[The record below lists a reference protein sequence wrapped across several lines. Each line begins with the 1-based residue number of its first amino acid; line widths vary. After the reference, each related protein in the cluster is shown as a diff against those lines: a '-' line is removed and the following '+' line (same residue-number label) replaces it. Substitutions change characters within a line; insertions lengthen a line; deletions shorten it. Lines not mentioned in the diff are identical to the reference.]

1 MGRDMPD
8 SPDPVSPS
16 RRDRSLRRVRR
27 ATLAVGVATVGLATT
42 LSVVA
47 AQAFKG
53 HARQTAQD
61 PAPVTKRP
69 ADRLVAVPAPQ
80 HVPPISSSGDSLQP
94 PSAPPSSA
102 APPPASPPPA
112 PAPAAPQPAPAPAPA
127 PQTSGGS

>member
-1 MGRDMPD
+1 MAGDM
-8 SPDPVSPS
+8 SANPDPVSPT

-27 ATLAVGVATVGLATT
+27 ATLAVGAATVGLATT

-47 AQAFKG
+47 AHAFKG
-53 HARQTAQD
+53 HSRQAGQDTAL
-61 PAPVTKRP
+61 VTKRP
-69 ADRLVAVPAPQ
+69 RTRSLVVPAPQ
-80 HVPPISSSGDSLQP
+80 HVPPISSGGESLQP

-112 PAPAAPQPAPAPAPA
+112 PAPVAPRPAPAPA